1 MRALTERYHGGV
13 PRTLVTAVT
22 AIIVAVGL
30 GGCVERPTAEEC
42 DAMAEH
48 VVTLFRE
55 AQQGRAAEI
64 AGEVAQSRADSLS
77 AGCRDNGTAP
87 EVRCV
92 LAAADL
98 DQVRACAPEG

>member
-1 MRALTERYHGGV
+1 MIGLALGF
-13 PRTLVTAVT
+13 TA
-22 AIIVAVGL
+22 
-30 GGCVERPTAEEC
+30 CVERPSAEEC

-77 AGCRDNGTAP
+77 AGCRENGTAP

-92 LAAADL
+92 LAATDL